1 MKNKKKWAS
10 ILTIATSL
18 ILCIVATFSLTLAFF
33 GGNSTASLGTI
44 TLKTGVKVGASVTA
58 TDNTTKVVP
67 GQQIEINATGTVE
80 PYSSEGTV
88 TSALL
93 RVKFEVG
100 GTMTVTPEFD
110 TTTGITLKT
119 ADGDKTGYWV
129 NGGDGYYY
137 LCSTTANA
145 TVGNTILL
153 RFTPVNTTTDSAKT
167 KAVLAGDFQVPTTL
181 TNADSGKDLTVSA
194 TFEVVQGEIYV
205 GTSSTPLTDAQLTI
219 ANTNVQEIFGELG
232 GSIVINPADY
242 YERITEDGKDYI
254 LFGSYPQT
262 IKASNVTITS
272 DPVDEDGYYTGS
284 DGEKYAKQ
292 VANPY
297 GTDSQYALS
306 DGSYLTADTEY
317 YFKVEPLKWCI
328 LDEGDGQALL
338 VCDVI
343 LQGLAYQPNYD
354 DDYYIDSANAPVGS
368 YAANA
373 PANTYANN
381 YMYSNLRWFLNNE
394 FLEKAFTE
402 EESNIIPITNV
413 DNSVA
418 STGQTTNTYACANT
432 DDKVFALSIAELT
445 NTAYG
450 FDLDPSVKDVDRA
463 WLVTD
468 YGKATYA
475 RCSSTTGYVG
485 TGYAWSRSPS
495 YSYAK
500 GAYNAYA
507 GWASNYFAVDYTNN
521 GVVPA
526 LNITL

>member
-1 MKNKKKWAS
+1 MNNKKKWAS

-58 TDNTTKVVP
+58 TDNATKVVP

-100 GTMTVTPEFD
+100 GTMTVTPVFD
-110 TTTGITLKT
+110 TAQSITLKT

-145 TVGNTILL
+145 IVGNTTLL
-153 RFTPVNTTTDSAKT
+153 RFVPVNTTTDSAKT
-167 KAVLAGDFQVPTTL
+167 KAILAGDFQVPTTL

-194 TFEVVQGEIYV
+194 TFEVIQGEIYV
-205 GTSSTPLTDAQLTI
+205 GTSSTPIADADLTI
-219 ANTNVQEIFGELG
+219 SNEKVQEIFGELG
-232 GSIVINPADY
+232 GSGATEALY
-242 YERITEDGKDYI
+242 QRITEDGKDYI

-262 IKASNVTITS
+262 IKASNVTITN
-272 DPVDEDGYYTGS
+272 DPVDENGYYTGS
-284 DGEKYAKQ
+284 DGEKYSKQ

-297 GTDSQYALS
+297 GTSSQYALS

-317 YFKVEPLKWCI
+317 YFKVEPLKWRI
-328 LDEGDGQALL
+328 LSEENGQALL
-338 VCDVI
+338 VCDVL
-343 LQGLAYQPNYD
+343 LQGLVYQPNRSGN
-354 DDYYIDSANAPVGS
+354 YIDSSSALVGS
-368 YAANA
+368 YAASA

-394 FLEKAFTE
+394 FLNKAFTDA
-402 EESNIIPITNV
+402 ESAIIPVTNV
-413 DNSVA
+413 DNSAA
-418 STGQTTNTYACANT
+418 STGRSTNRYACANT

>member
-18 ILCIVATFSLTLAFF
+18 ILCMIATFSLTLAFF

-67 GQQIEINATGTVE
+67 GQQVEINATGTVE

-100 GTMTVTPEFD
+100 GTMTVTPVFD
-110 TTTGITLKT
+110 TAQSITLKT

-145 TVGNTILL
+145 TVGNTTLL
-153 RFTPVNTTTDSAKT
+153 RFTPVNTTTDSNKT

-219 ANTNVQEIFGELG
+219 ANTNVQSVFTNLG
-232 GSIVINPADY
+232 GSGATEALY
-242 YERITEDGKDYI
+242 QRITEEGVDYI

-272 DPVDEDGYYTGS
+272 DPVDENGYYTGS

-292 VANPY
+292 VANPS
-297 GTDSQYALS
+297 GTSSQYALS
-306 DGSYLTADTEY
+306 DGTYLTAGTEY
-317 YFKVEPLKWCI
+317 YFKVEPLKWRI
-328 LDEGDGQALL
+328 LSEENGQALL
-338 VCDVI
+338 VCDVL
-343 LQGLAYQPNYD
+343 LQGLAYQPNRSEN
-354 DDYYIDSANAPVGS
+354 YIDSANAPAGS
-368 YAANA
+368 YAASA

-394 FLEKAFTE
+394 FLEKAFTDA
-402 EESNIIPITNV
+402 ESNIIPITNV
-413 DNSVA
+413 DNSLA
-418 STGQTTNTYACANT
+418 STLYSSNDYVCDNT
-432 DDKVFALSIAELT
+432 DDKIFALSRAELT

-450 FDLDPSVKDVDRA
+450 FDSDPTVQDVSRA

-468 YGKATYA
+468 YGKATNTY
-475 RCSSTTGYVG
+475 CSDITGYVG
-485 TGYAWSRSPS
+485 TGYAWSRSPNS
-495 YSYAK
+495 VF
-500 GAYNAYA
+500 AYNACYA
-507 GWASNYFAVDYTNN
+507 FVGRAFSS
-521 GVVPA
+521 GVVSANQCVLPA